1 MQEVERFVQLRLE
14 VKILP
19 EFGPAPDETAQPIAM
34 GRQVLWGGRGRAPG
48 REVMTAAARQARQE
62 MMQRL
67 RERNNKPTRSA
78 PPTQSARDQ
87 AAPANRGNDHD
98 DDDPLA
104 NDPHFSRLSGQPS
117 GGGAPGT
124 GNNNRRRRR
133 NRSGNGSANG
143 GGGGRGAAAETGVPS
158 GARQPDPLRT
168 SIDSLGRGGGGGRN
182 GNRNRGRSGGG
193 GGGGGARG
201 PADPLRTNFG
211 RLK

>member
-1 MQEVERFVQLRLE
+1 
-14 VKILP
+14 
-19 EFGPAPDETAQPIAM
+19 
-34 GRQVLWGGRGRAPG
+34 
-48 REVMTAAARQARQE
+48 
-62 MMQRL
+62 
-67 RERNNKPTRSA
+67 
-78 PPTQSARDQ
+78 
-87 AAPANRGNDHD
+87 PANRGSDHD

-117 GGGAPGT
+117 GGGAPGA

-133 NRSGNGSANG
+133 NRNGNGPTNG
-143 GGGGRGAAAETGVPS
+143 GGGGSRAEAGMPS

-182 GNRNRGRSGGG
+182 RNRGRSGGGG